1 MRKAHMR
8 IVFQQE
14 LAQLQESLTSIA
26 ELVEKS
32 IIDATTAF
40 RTSDVELAEAVIE
53 RGSEIERECTNLDDK
68 AVELLVTQAPVASD
82 LRLIVTGLR
91 ISSSLS
97 RMSDLAQHIANLAR
111 TRYPE
116 RAIPKGLKNI
126 FVEMGQRDNEIAA
139 KLVEMITTHEPSLY
153 EEIEVID
160 DFIDEL
166 HVRVFEKVLSDRFSE
181 DSASVV
187 DATLASRYH
196 ERFGDHAVTI
206 ARQIYEM
213 SSPVNPEFTE

>member
-1 MRKAHMR
+1 MR

>member
-1 MRKAHMR
+1 MR
-8 IVFQQE
+8 IVFQHE
-14 LAQLQESLTSIA
+14 LAQLQQSLTSIA
-26 ELVEKS
+26 KLVHRS
-32 IIDATTAF
+32 IADATTAF
-40 RTSDVELAEAVIE
+40 RTTDVELAESVIE
-53 RGSEIERECTNLDDK
+53 RGTEIERECNRLDEK

-91 ISSSLS
+91 MSSSLA

-116 RAIPKGLKNI
+116 RAIPKGLKRV
-126 FVEMGQRDNEIAA
+126 FVEMGERDTEIAA
-139 KLVEMITTHEPSLY
+139 KLVEMIESHDPRFY
-153 EEIEVID
+153 DEIERVDDLID
-160 DFIDEL
+160 DL
-166 HVRVFEKVLSDRFSE
+166 HVRVFEKVLSDRFTE

-206 ARQIYEM
+206 AKQIHEM
-213 SSPVNPEFTE
+213 SSPVHREFTE